1 MTHPLPQVVLTQEN
15 IRLMIPD
22 DEDGLNEWHEALLRV
37 RYSETDKMGVVY
49 HANYLVW
56 FEIGRTEFCRAR
68 GFSYREMEE
77 NENAFLVVAESYCR
91 YKAPAYYDDE
101 LVVRTHITELRRRSL
116 RFGYEIVRVSDG
128 AVIAE
133 GETGHVVTD
142 INGRVRSLPPGFAEL
157 LLSPPVEAEE
167 AEGEIVPET
176 SPE

>member
-1 MTHPLPQVVLTQEN
+1 
-15 IRLMIPD
+15 MIPD
-22 DEDGLNEWHEALLRV
+22 DEDGLNQWHEALVRV

-49 HANYLVW
+49 HANYLIW

-68 GFSYREMEE
+68 GFSYRDMEE

-116 RFGYEIVRVSDG
+116 RFGYELVRVSDG

-142 INGRVRSLPPGFAEL
+142 ANCL
-157 LLSPPVEAEE
+157 LCTFTSGLVALLVSPPF
-167 AEGEIVPET
+167 VP
-176 SPE
+176 